1 MHILA
6 IGMGEVSDSEV
17 NVAYVVAD
25 STVEENDSYS
35 VAIDGKGIETMKK
48 NMAYGAVIFRN
59 KSAGDA
65 MVDSGM
71 I

>member
-1 MHILA
+1 MLVIT
-6 IGMGEVSDSEV
+6 IGEVSDSEI

-25 STVEENDSYS
+25 STVEENDSYN
-35 VAIDGKGIETMKK
+35 VATDGKGIETMKK
-48 NMAYGAVIFRN
+48 NLAYGAVIFQN